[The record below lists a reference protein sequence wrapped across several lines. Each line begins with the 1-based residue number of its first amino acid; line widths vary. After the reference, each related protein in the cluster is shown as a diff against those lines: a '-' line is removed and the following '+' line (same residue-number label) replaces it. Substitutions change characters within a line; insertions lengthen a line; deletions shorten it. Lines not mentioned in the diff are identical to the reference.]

1 MVNNMKVEEL
11 KCYLR
16 LRGLKI
22 SGKKAVLVARVFSA
36 MENNVMPIK
45 TAEEVEN
52 EISQE
57 YQNKLKLN
65 DIEIP
70 DPFKLE
76 KNWLA
81 EEEGLIHWPTV
92 LYPDI
97 YNYLM
102 FNPAELA
109 STDLNDYKSCK
120 AYSYYKCGWL
130 QQLP

>member
-1 MVNNMKVEEL
+1 MLVQLLSSNEGNSILGFSEF
-11 KCYLR
+11 R
-16 LRGLKI
+16 LRYATA
-22 SGKKAVLVARVFSA
+22 SDLVACSCRTAV
-36 MENNVMPIK
+36 ENNVMPIK

-57 YQNKLKLN
+57 YQNRLKLN

-76 KNWLA
+76 ENWLA

-102 FNPAELA
+102 FDPAELA
-109 STDLNDYKSCK
+109 STDLNDYR
-120 AYSYYKCGWL
+120 
-130 QQLP
+130 

>member
-22 SGKKAVLVARVFSA
+22 SGKNAVPVSRVFSA

-76 KNWLA
+76 ENWL
-81 EEEGLIHWPTV
+81 
-92 LYPDI
+92 LYSEKLSREKLSRVQKLT
-97 YNYLM
+97 N
-102 FNPAELA
+102 FF
-109 STDLNDYKSCK
+109 
-120 AYSYYKCGWL
+120 G
-130 QQLP
+130 

>member
-1 MVNNMKVEEL
+1 MDYDMVKQYESRRIEVL
-11 KCYLR
+11 FYVSV
-16 LRGLKI
+16 GLKI
-22 SGKKAVLVARVFSA
+22 SRKKAVLVARVFSA

-76 KNWLA
+76 ENWIGNIFGSHNEIKYFVFHFPRL
-81 EEEGLIHWPTV
+81 P
-92 LYPDI
+92 
-97 YNYLM
+97 
-102 FNPAELA
+102 
-109 STDLNDYKSCK
+109 
-120 AYSYYKCGWL
+120 
-130 QQLP
+130 QQNKPFLGKHKVVSE